1 MWLHAAKSFDKT
13 AKILIKMAKA
23 KNNVKKNVGKD
34 LFTFNNAVVLALIL
48 SLIIIF
54 KTILGSVT
62 TLKSAEKVDV
72 ADLADL
78 EQEAKTLLDIVAA
91 EGTGSLVESNELLED
106 KVKSLSNMDYDEFK
120 HTLGLKSDFCIYFED
135 ANGNLIKIDG
145 VEHGIGSEKI
155 KINGKPCE

>member
-1 MWLHAAKSFDKT
+1 M
-13 AKILIKMAKA
+13 A

-78 EQEAKTLLDIVAA
+78 EQEAKILLDTVTA
-91 EGTGSLVESNELLED
+91 EGTGLVQSNELLED

-120 HTLGLKSDFCIYFED
+120 HTLGLKSDFCVYFED
-135 ANGNLIKIDG
+135 ANGNLIKVNG
-145 VEHGIGSEKI
+145 VDHGIGSEKI

>member
-1 MWLHAAKSFDKT
+1 MWLH
-13 AKILIKMAKA
+13 
-23 KNNVKKNVGKD
+23 VKKNVGKD

-78 EQEAKTLLDIVAA
+78 EQEAKILLDTVTA
-91 EGTGSLVESNELLED
+91 EGTGLVQSNELLED

-155 KINGKPCE
+155 KINGKPCGVS

>member
-1 MWLHAAKSFDKT
+1 M
-13 AKILIKMAKA
+13 A

-78 EQEAKTLLDIVAA
+78 EQEAKILLDTVTA
-91 EGTGSLVESNELLED
+91 EGTGLVQSNELLED

-135 ANGNLIKIDG
+135 ANGNIIKIDG

>member
-1 MWLHAAKSFDKT
+1 M
-13 AKILIKMAKA
+13 A

-78 EQEAKTLLDIVAA
+78 EQEAKILLDTVTA
-91 EGTGSLVESNELLED
+91 EGTGLVQSNELLED

-155 KINGKPCE
+155 KINGKPCGVS

>member
-1 MWLHAAKSFDKT
+1 MWLH
-13 AKILIKMAKA
+13 
-23 KNNVKKNVGKD
+23 VKKNVGKD

-78 EQEAKTLLDIVAA
+78 EQEAKILLDTVTA
-91 EGTGSLVESNELLED
+91 EGTGLVQSNELLED

-135 ANGNLIKIDG
+135 ANGNIIKIDG

>member
-1 MWLHAAKSFDKT
+1 M
-13 AKILIKMAKA
+13 A

-78 EQEAKTLLDIVAA
+78 EQEAKILLDTVTA
-91 EGTGSLVESNELLED
+91 EGTGLVQSNELSED
-106 KVKSLSNMDYDEFK
+106 KVKSRHANNLLNK
-120 HTLGLKSDFCIYFED
+120 KLIIYLNF
-135 ANGNLIKIDG
+135 
-145 VEHGIGSEKI
+145 
-155 KINGKPCE
+155 

>member
-1 MWLHAAKSFDKT
+1 M
-13 AKILIKMAKA
+13 A

-78 EQEAKTLLDIVAA
+78 EQEAKILLDTVTA
-91 EGTGSLVESNELLED
+91 EGTGLVQSNELLED

-135 ANGNLIKIDG
+135 ANGNIIKIDG

-155 KINGKPCE
+155 KINGKPCGVS

>member
-1 MWLHAAKSFDKT
+1 M
-13 AKILIKMAKA
+13 A

-72 ADLADL
+72 ADL
-78 EQEAKTLLDIVAA
+78 EQEAKILLDTVTA
-91 EGTGSLVESNELLED
+91 EGTGLVQSNELLED

-155 KINGKPCE
+155 KINGKPCGVS

>member
-1 MWLHAAKSFDKT
+1 MWLHVAKSFNKT
-13 AKILIKMAKA
+13 AKILIKMA

-34 LFTFNNAVVLALIL
+34 LFTFNNAVLLALTL

-54 KTILGSVT
+54 KTILGSVAT
-62 TLKSAEKVDV
+62 PKSAEKVDV

-78 EQEAKTLLDIVAA
+78 EQEAKILLDTVTA
-91 EGTGSLVESNELLED
+91 EGTGLVQSNELLED

-120 HTLGLKSDFCIYFED
+120 HTLSLKSDFCIYFED
-135 ANGNLIKIDG
+135 ANGNIIKIDG

>member
-1 MWLHAAKSFDKT
+1 MWLH
-13 AKILIKMAKA
+13 
-23 KNNVKKNVGKD
+23 VKKNVGKD

-78 EQEAKTLLDIVAA
+78 EQEAKILLDTVTA
-91 EGTGSLVESNELLED
+91 EGTGLVQSNELLED

-135 ANGNLIKIDG
+135 ASGNLIKVDG
-145 VEHGIGSEKI
+145 IEPGIGSEKI